1 MLDTVVLTL
10 PEKDFFIKHGDR
22 FTPSAGFLQNPMYG
36 TRQMVKAVYNPTK
49 AEKRNGYKPRLTL
62 IKKPF
67 TERAHA
73 IILRI
78 EFSAPKLYTGTTLLN
93 CAAMMILCVS

>member
-10 PEKDFFIKHGDR
+10 PEKDFFIKYGDR

-36 TRQMVKAVYNPTK
+36 TNQMVKAVYNPNK
-49 AEKRNGYKPRLTL
+49 AEKLTGYKPRLTL

-67 TERAHA
+67 TERAPP
-73 IILRI
+73 
-78 EFSAPKLYTGTTLLN
+78 APTP
-93 CAAMMILCVS
+93 CIP